1 MCAVMSQ
8 PALRIVQI
16 VVVLVVGF
24 SAIYFQQS
32 TGYQINGFIVAA
44 WCFMAAY
51 GVTMGIYKL
60 AEWRDRRRVLR

>member
-8 PALRIVQI
+8 TALRIIQLA
-16 VVVLVVGF
+16 VVLVVGF

-32 TGYQINGFIVAA
+32 TGYEINGFIIAA

-51 GVTMGIYKL
+51 GVTVGIMKL
-60 AEWRDRRRVLR
+60 TEWRDRRRTLR